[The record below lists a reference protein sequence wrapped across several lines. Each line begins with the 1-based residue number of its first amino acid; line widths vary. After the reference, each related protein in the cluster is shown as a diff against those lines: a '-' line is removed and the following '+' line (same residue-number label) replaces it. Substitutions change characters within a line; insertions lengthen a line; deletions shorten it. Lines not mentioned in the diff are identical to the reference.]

1 MNVSTAISGSTIAGM
16 GLAVRTSMR
25 TVLFGLIAANVAL
38 GSSACSESSKGGSFG
53 ADATSAFAGTS
64 ESCAS
69 LDSASGVINDAAGHH
84 WTLALGGDGG
94 LIVDVDGAPAGY
106 TDWVAQLV
114 YVDDVVSHKNVS
126 GQWYAWNGGG
136 WRAEPDPTGACSTS
150 DNCTS
155 LTGTNGSLVDAMGN
169 VWTLGNSG
177 AGDLIVDE
185 NGMAAGFTANVAQL
199 VWVGQVI
206 SHENTSGGWY
216 GWTGSGW
223 SSEVNPT
230 VACKSG
236 GNGGGIAIANA
247 VFFDDF
253 NSLDV
258 GFDGSSS
265 TWMDHFAFGG
275 SEFTLPWNNEA
286 EYLCDSG
293 RNGYQPFS
301 VADGVLTITA
311 TSASRS
317 GVGNPGG
324 LPWNSG
330 TLTSCTET
338 NGEPTGGMFART
350 YGYFEMRA
358 QLPAGPGFWPAFVLY
373 PLSGAGEID
382 IFEVLGNDPTT
393 LYFSLHASA
402 GGGQKVVKIADS
414 SQAFHTYGCDW
425 QPDFITLYVDGQA
438 KAQMPTPADM
448 RGKPYYINIPFSVG
462 GNGSWPG
469 PTTAATPDPAHFQID
484 YVGAWSNFAS
494 AYPQR

>member
-1 MNVSTAISGSTIAGM
+1 MRNLPPVVLAAI
-16 GLAVRTSMR
+16 
-25 TVLFGLIAANVAL
+25 VAMEL
-38 GSSACSESSKGGSFG
+38 SACSRSPNEGSR
-53 ADATSAFAGTS
+53 AATSAFASAS
-64 ESCAS
+64 ENCAS
-69 LDSASGVINDAAGHH
+69 LDSASGSIADASGHL
-84 WTLALGGDGG
+84 WTLSVGSNGGF
-94 LIVDVDGAPAGY
+94 IVDIDGTPAGY
-106 TDWVAQLV
+106 TDWVAQLT
-114 YVDDVVSHKNVS
+114 YVDGVVSHKNLS

-136 WRAEPDPTGACSTS
+136 WRAEPDPTGACAGGGGDGGGGPVVSG
-150 DNCTS
+150 NCTS
-155 LTGTNGSLVDAMGN
+155 LMGTRGSIVDAVGN

-177 AGDLIVDE
+177 SGDLVVDE

-199 VWVGQVI
+199 VYVGDVV
-206 SHENTSGGWY
+206 SHENTSGAWYRWSGDGWY
-216 GWTGSGW
+216 G
-223 SSEVNPT
+223 EANPT
-230 VACKSG
+230 AACKGG
-236 GNGGGIAIANA
+236 GNGGGPSIANA

-265 TWMDHFAFGG
+265 TWMDHFPFGG

-301 VADGVLTITA
+301 VANGVLTITA

-317 GVGNPGG
+317 GVVNPDG

-338 NGEPTGGMFART
+338 NGEPTPGLFART

-358 QLPAGPGFWPAFVLY
+358 RLPAGPGFWPAFVLY

-393 LYFSLHASA
+393 LYFTLHASS
-402 GGGQKVVKIADS
+402 GGGQKVVKISDS

-438 KAQMPTPADM
+438 RAQMATPADM
-448 RGKPYYINIPFSVG
+448 LGKPYYINVPFSVG
-462 GNGSWPG
+462 GDGSWPG
-469 PTTAATPDPAHFQID
+469 PTTPSTPDPAHFEID
-484 YVGAWSNFAS
+484 YVGVWERVAS
-494 AYPQR
+494 AYSQR